1 MGSSFV
7 LFDVSMEI
15 TQGQFRFGESGYT
28 QKRPCPWANA
38 IYPWVKG
45 PVKPRLMS
53 ASQSSD
59 LLLSLTLLF
68 TFQMPSSTRSAS
80 ISCKN
85 NHKGSEKCKY
95 QSKFSDVFL

>member
-38 IYPWVKG
+38 IYPWVKW

-53 ASQSSD
+53 ASQSPD
-59 LLLSLTLLF
+59 LLLSLTLIHVSNAIF
-68 TFQMPSSTRSAS
+68 YSFSFNKFQ
-80 ISCKN
+80 K
-85 NHKGSEKCKY
+85 
-95 QSKFSDVFL
+95 QQ

>member
-15 TQGQFRFGESGYT
+15 ILEQFWSGESGDT

-45 PVKPRLMS
+45 PV
-53 ASQSSD
+53 
-59 LLLSLTLLF
+59 
-68 TFQMPSSTRSAS
+68 
-80 ISCKN
+80 
-85 NHKGSEKCKY
+85 
-95 QSKFSDVFL
+95 

>member
-28 QKRPCPWANA
+28 QKR
-38 IYPWVKG
+38 YPWVKG

-68 TFQMPSSTRSAS
+68 TFQMPCSTRSAS

-85 NHKGSEKCKY
+85 NNKGSEKCKY
-95 QSKFSDVFL
+95 QSKFSDIF